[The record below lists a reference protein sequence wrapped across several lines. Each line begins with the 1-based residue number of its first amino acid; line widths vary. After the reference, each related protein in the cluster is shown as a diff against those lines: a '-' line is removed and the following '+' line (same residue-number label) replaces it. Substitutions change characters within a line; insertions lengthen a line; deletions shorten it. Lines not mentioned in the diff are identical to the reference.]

1 MLKRI
6 ALMTF
11 CLLLLAPLA
20 RAEIS
25 STAPL
30 SEKKAFARWYFS
42 VGPYGAILDS
52 GFNVGLDQVGL
63 GLNVDVEKLLG
74 LDTSTLTFRVDG
86 GYRAGKTGRHKINAS
101 WLTFRRTGENTL
113 AEDIPIPPEL
123 GGGPGDVIP
132 IGTTL
137 EGKFN
142 INIIKATYR
151 YSIILD
157 DRIDLNVG
165 GGLYVAPI
173 TLGVGEKGNTFEQ
186 TSLTAPLPVV
196 GIGLITALTP
206 RWYAMAQADL
216 MYLEIS
222 GYKGGVTNSMVGV
235 EYRPFKNV
243 GFGLRGESL
252 RLKVETTK
260 DTGIP
265 GLGDFVGDLTF
276 SYVGAS
282 IYVSVF
288 F

>member
-1 MLKRI
+1 M
-6 ALMTF
+6 
-11 CLLLLAPLA
+11 
-20 RAEIS
+20 
-25 STAPL
+25 
-30 SEKKAFARWYFS
+30 
-42 VGPYGAILDS
+42 
-52 GFNVGLDQVGL
+52 
-63 GLNVDVEKLLG
+63 DVETLLG
-74 LDTSTLTFRVDG
+74 LESSTFTFRVDG
-86 GYRAGKTGRHKINAS
+86 GYRAGKTGRHRIFGSCFAFNRK
-101 WLTFRRTGENTL
+101 GENTL
-113 AEDIPIPPEL
+113 SKDIPIPPEL
-123 GGGPGDVIP
+123 GGDPGDVIP

-137 EGKFN
+137 EGKFD
-142 INIIKATYR
+142 IDIIKLTYR

-165 GGLYVAPI
+165 GGLYIAPI
-173 TLGVGEKGNTFEQ
+173 TIGYGIKGTNFES

-252 RLKVETTK
+252 NLWVETTE

-265 GLGDFVGDLTF
+265 GLGDFIGDIKF
-276 SYVGAS
+276 SYIGAS
-282 IYVSVF
+282 LYLSVF